1 MRCTNTYLV
10 RNAVVALIQRTRTS
24 CQLILRG
31 CVCPTHSDHTGSLAS
46 NFASFGLD
54 SGGLSS
60 IPLKRWNSS
69 SPRRRKQRSSE
80 IASASRYAAPSVFIV
95 PSFSE
100 ALEATSCICSMHS
113 DHTTIL
119 CAKPPR
125 CQQISAPLVQLAAV
139 ITPEPVRPLETLVPL
154 VVWASGKA
162 SRTRIRD
169 RPIMSRLLYRLSYS
183 PAVPL
188 PRATLGITAL
198 RGYRFANIYRPKIPT
213 HVASICLHLSFAHE

>member
-1 MRCTNTYLV
+1 MLHLLDALKLPSATPSCAYPAHSYFVAHVASIRCTNTYLV
-10 RNAVVALIQRTRTS
+10 RDAVVALIQRTRTS

-31 CVCPTHSDHTGSLAS
+31 CACPTHSYD
-46 NFASFGLD
+46 
-54 SGGLSS
+54 
-60 IPLKRWNSS
+60 
-69 SPRRRKQRSSE
+69 
-80 IASASRYAAPSVFIV
+80 
-95 PSFSE
+95 
-100 ALEATSCICSMHS
+100 TS
-113 DHTTIL
+113 IL

-139 ITPEPVRPLETLVPL
+139 NTPEPVSPRETLVPL
-154 VVWASGKA
+154 VVRASGNA

-198 RGYRFANIYRPKIPT
+198 RGYRFANVYRPKIPT

>member
-1 MRCTNTYLV
+1 MRCTETALLRNPRLTYVASSRCTSTSLLYSRQKRMPMEVASVRCTNTYLV

-31 CVCPTHSDHTGSLAS
+31 CACPTHSYD
-46 NFASFGLD
+46 
-54 SGGLSS
+54 
-60 IPLKRWNSS
+60 NS
-69 SPRRRKQRSSE
+69 
-80 IASASRYAAPSVFIV
+80 
-95 PSFSE
+95 
-100 ALEATSCICSMHS
+100 
-113 DHTTIL
+113 IL

-183 PAVPL
+183 PAGPL

-198 RGYRFANIYRPKIPT
+198 RGYRFTNVYRPKIPT